1 MDYNNP
7 IVPLFL
13 LKSFS
18 ILETA
23 NTDIVCWS
31 ENGDSFIV
39 LDPERFG
46 SEVIPTHFKHNKFSS
61 FVRQL
66 NFYGFRKV
74 KGKLNVVGLSEQH
87 SWEFKHP
94 YFQRGQPELLSEIRR
109 SSLHNE
115 EPPPPVVITQR
126 APESELVA
134 GLRRHVAQLSQRMDV
149 LEKTVDQMQDTIT
162 RYQDVNPLPSLKP
175 SLALAP
181 TVEPVDEFACLEE
194 LNPLEELGTMDMDEE
209 TDKDEEDDAMGWDI
223 GDDEL
228 LTTFLGDMN
237 DTLPPP
243 LPPVAR
249 ALKRRRSIDDLSA
262 MLNEPPRQVCRTEE
276 SSDGSST
283 RSERYNDPVL
293 VQAVAN
299 AVSLH
304 TLTTEAGAAVSYD
317 QYEAAVAAILS
328 CAGMSHAQALATSS
342 AVLAQTQAT
351 RANERRPALMLA
363 NVLQQFA
370 AM

>member
-1 MDYNNP
+1 MEYNNP

-39 LDPERFG
+39 KDPERFG
-46 SEVIPTHFKHNKFSS
+46 SEVIPAHFKHNKFSS

-109 SSLHNE
+109 SSLHSDE
-115 EPPPPVVITQR
+115 QAPAVQVITQR
-126 APESELVA
+126 MPESEMVA
-134 GLRRHVAQLSQRMDV
+134 GLRRHVAQLSQRMEV
-149 LEKTVDQMQDTIT
+149 LEKTVDEMQGTIT
-162 RYQDVNPLPSLKP
+162 RYQEANPLP
-175 SLALAP
+175 ALLP
-181 TVEPVDEFACLEE
+181 PVEKFACREE
-194 LNPLEELGTMDMDEE
+194 FSPLEELGDVDMDEE

-237 DTLPPP
+237 DMLPPP
-243 LPPVAR
+243 APVSR
-249 ALKRRRSIDDLSA
+249 PLKRRRSIDDLSA
-262 MLNEPPRQVCRTEE
+262 MLNEPAPQIARLED
-276 SSDGSST
+276 SDGSST
-283 RSERYNDPVL
+283 SSERLNDPIL

-304 TLTTEAGAAVSYD
+304 TLTTEAGAGACYD

-328 CAGMSHAQALATSS
+328 CAGMSHAQALATSA
-342 AVLAQTQAT
+342 AVLAQTHAT
-351 RANERRPALMLA
+351 RAIEKRPAALLA
-363 NVLQQFA
+363 KVLHQFA